1 MPTVYTQQPAEIQL
15 KKDNLLE
22 TIPKLGKECDISFEF
37 KPDDYTTQGFTSIL
51 HLTIGEDKTNV
62 GFPPSS
68 TILAMVCT

>member
-22 TIPKLGKECDISFEF
+22 TIPKLGKEWEISFEF